1 VTKLACAIIA
11 GLTIALTGS
20 APASAQGAVVVP
32 AKAGAVD
39 GTTENSDAF
48 IWRLFT
54 EFTAPAFKSRPSPV
68 VFETWASD
76 EDTFSTKPQWP
87 GPDAPRKLH
96 ACVPESEPATS
107 AHQSGIDV
115 ACGPPK
121 NPAVG
126 GFPTSGAPTPC
137 IAEENKRNYD
147 QFQYIVA
154 NNLNT
159 KAGLAAAFAKSFKV
173 AMPTTAIAVKGD

>member
-1 VTKLACAIIA
+1 MMKPSYVAITGILLALACPA
-11 GLTIALTGS
+11 ALR
-20 APASAQGAVVVP
+20 AQSPIVVATP
-32 AKAGAVD
+32 AKVGAVD

-54 EFTAPAFKSRPSPV
+54 EFAAPAFKSQPSPV

-76 EDTFSTKPQWP
+76 EDTFWTKPQWP

-96 ACVPESEPATS
+96 ACVPESAQTTS
-107 AHQSGIDV
+107 EHQSAIYV

-154 NNLNT
+154 NHLNT
-159 KAGLAAAFAKSFKV
+159 KAGLAAAFA
-173 AMPTTAIAVKGD
+173 